1 MKIRTSDSRLEAE
14 NKPGVREL
22 RVQLWAKNRTIYS
35 STKKDDF
42 FSDLKFMCLNM

>member
-1 MKIRTSDSRLEAE
+1 MEAE

-22 RVQLWAKNRTIYS
+22 RVQLWAQNRTIYL

-42 FSDLKFMCLNM
+42 FSGLKFLCLNM